1 MMKKLRPLWKKMTTL
16 LEPILIVFMA
26 VVIGFIVI
34 SMVMPMF
41 DMINTMEI

>member
-1 MMKKLRPLWKKMTTL
+1 MTTL

-34 SMVMPMF
+34 SMAMPMF
-41 DMINTMEI
+41 DMVNTMDI